1 MADQIQKW
9 QDELV
14 AVEACIPGC
23 RDKVRRANAELF
35 RAKKR
40 RDKELIPLCE
50 QQVKEAN
57 LRLDENL
64 SRRDQLTANL
74 KHRDSRA

>member
-35 RAKKR
+35 RAKKKR
-40 RDKELIPLCE
+40 R
-50 QQVKEAN
+50 QRVN
-57 LRLDENL
+57 NFLRAAGASGE
-64 SRRDQLTANL
+64 TTT
-74 KHRDSRA
+74 